1 MNPQRVGRALGIGL
15 RVASRI
21 VGARVAAANRPA
33 QPQPASPRY
42 AGSASIPGSAQ
53 PSQTQQAAQT
63 AARIGRNAAQVSS
76 AAARGAGGVL
86 KPFKRVGG
94 ILWLEVTGTFFFLFA
109 LVFACYGWKS
119 WQTHTMKSVELSVV
133 VMAVFLYLGISS
145 FYRASRR

>member
-21 VGARVAAANRPA
+21 VGARVAAAT
-33 QPQPASPRY
+33 QPGAPRS
-42 AGSASIPGSAQ
+42 AGSAYVSQ
-53 PSQTQQAAQT
+53 PSAAQQPARNASQT
-63 AARIGRNAAQVSS
+63 AARIGRNAAQVST
-76 AAARGAGGVL
+76 AAARGAGGFL

-109 LVFACYGWKS
+109 LVFAVYGWKS
-119 WQTHTMKSVELSVV
+119 WQSHTIKSVELCVV

-145 FYRASRR
+145 FWRAGRR